1 MKKLRADS
9 IQGLLVTFVFSFVVK
24 DNKDL
29 THRELLFCLLFDMDV
44 ELGLLRWKK
53 NCLSNFERNQQ
64 THLDL

>member
-9 IQGLLVTFVFSFVVK
+9 VEGLLATFVFSFAIQ

-29 THRELLFCLLFDMDV
+29 THRELLFCLLFDMGV

-53 NCLSNFERNQQ
+53 KGV
-64 THLDL
+64 

>member
-1 MKKLRADS
+1 MKKLIADS

-29 THRELLFCLLFDMDV
+29 THRKLLFCLLFDMDM

-53 NCLSNFERNQQ
+53 NGVLNF
-64 THLDL
+64 